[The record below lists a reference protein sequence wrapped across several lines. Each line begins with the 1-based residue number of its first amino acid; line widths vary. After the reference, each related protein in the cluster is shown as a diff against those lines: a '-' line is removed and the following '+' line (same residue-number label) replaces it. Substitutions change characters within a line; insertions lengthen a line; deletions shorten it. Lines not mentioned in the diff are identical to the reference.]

1 MCQAI
6 REMIQEGREEG
17 FMEGF
22 MDSFM
27 ESFMDSF
34 MDSFKDSFMDSFI
47 ESILIS
53 KKEMALSLSAMGMPA
68 EKIAEVV
75 RVSVALVR
83 DWISG
88 KDE

>member
-6 REMIQEGREEG
+6 REMIQDGFKEG

-22 MDSFM
+22 R
-27 ESFMDSF
+27 EG
-34 MDSFKDSFMDSFI
+34 
-47 ESILIS
+47 ILIS

>member
-6 REMIQEGREEG
+6 REMVQDGREEG
-17 FMEGF
+17 IREG
-22 MDSFM
+22 
-27 ESFMDSF
+27 
-34 MDSFKDSFMDSFI
+34 
-47 ESILIS
+47 ILIS

>member
-6 REMIQEGREEG
+6 REMIQDGFKEG

-22 MDSFM
+22 R
-27 ESFMDSF
+27 EG
-34 MDSFKDSFMDSFI
+34 
-47 ESILIS
+47 ILIS
-53 KKEMALSLSAMGMPA
+53 KKEMALSLSTMDMSA

>member
-6 REMIQEGREEG
+6 REMIQDGREEG
-17 FMEGF
+17 IREG
-22 MDSFM
+22 
-27 ESFMDSF
+27 
-34 MDSFKDSFMDSFI
+34 
-47 ESILIS
+47 ILIS
-53 KKEMALSLSAMGMPA
+53 KKEMALSQSAMGMPA

>member
-6 REMIQEGREEG
+6 REMIQDGFKEG

-22 MDSFM
+22 R
-27 ESFMDSF
+27 EG
-34 MDSFKDSFMDSFI
+34 
-47 ESILIS
+47 ILIS
-53 KKEMALSLSAMGMPA
+53 KKEVALSLSTMDMSA

>member
-6 REMIQEGREEG
+6 REMIQDGFREGFTEG

-22 MDSFM
+22 R
-27 ESFMDSF
+27 EG
-34 MDSFKDSFMDSFI
+34 
-47 ESILIS
+47 ILIN
-53 KKEMALSLSAMGMPA
+53 KKEMALSLSAMDMSA

-83 DWISG
+83 DWLSG

>member
-6 REMIQEGREEG
+6 REMIQDGFKEG

-22 MDSFM
+22 R
-27 ESFMDSF
+27 EG
-34 MDSFKDSFMDSFI
+34 
-47 ESILIS
+47 ILIS
-53 KKEMALSLSAMGMPA
+53 KKEMALSLSTMDMSA

-88 KDE
+88 MDE

>member
-6 REMIQEGREEG
+6 REMIQDGREEG
-17 FMEGF
+17 IREG
-22 MDSFM
+22 
-27 ESFMDSF
+27 
-34 MDSFKDSFMDSFI
+34 
-47 ESILIS
+47 ILIN

-68 EKIAEVV
+68 ESIAEAAI
-75 RVSVALVR
+75 VSVALVQ

>member
-1 MCQAI
+1 
-6 REMIQEGREEG
+6 MIQDGFREGFTEG

-22 MDSFM
+22 R
-27 ESFMDSF
+27 EGT
-34 MDSFKDSFMDSFI
+34 
-47 ESILIS
+47 LIS

-68 EKIAEVV
+68 ERIAEVV

-83 DWISG
+83 DWLSG

>member
-6 REMIQEGREEG
+6 REMIQDGFREGFTEG

-27 ESFMDSF
+27 D
-34 MDSFKDSFMDSFI
+34 
-47 ESILIS
+47 SILIS
-53 KKEMALSLSAMGMPA
+53 KKEMALSLSTMDMSA

>member
-6 REMIQEGREEG
+6 REMIQDGFREG

-22 MDSFM
+22 R
-27 ESFMDSF
+27 EG
-34 MDSFKDSFMDSFI
+34 
-47 ESILIS
+47 ILIS

-75 RVSVALVR
+75 RVSVALVQ

>member
-6 REMIQEGREEG
+6 REMIQDGFKEG

-22 MDSFM
+22 M
-27 ESFMDSF
+27 ESFM
-34 MDSFKDSFMDSFI
+34 

-53 KKEMALSLSAMGMPA
+53 KKEMALSLSAIGMST

>member
-17 FMEGF
+17 IREG
-22 MDSFM
+22 
-27 ESFMDSF
+27 
-34 MDSFKDSFMDSFI
+34 
-47 ESILIS
+47 ILIS
-53 KKEMALSLSAMGMPA
+53 KKEMALSLSAVGMPA
-68 EKIAEVV
+68 ERIAEVV

-83 DWISG
+83 DWISE

>member
-6 REMIQEGREEG
+6 REMIQDGFREGFTEG

-22 MDSFM
+22 R
-27 ESFMDSF
+27 EG
-34 MDSFKDSFMDSFI
+34 
-47 ESILIS
+47 ILIS

-68 EKIAEVV
+68 ERIAEVV

-83 DWISG
+83 DRISG

>member
-17 FMEGF
+17 IREG
-22 MDSFM
+22 
-27 ESFMDSF
+27 
-34 MDSFKDSFMDSFI
+34 
-47 ESILIS
+47 ILIS
-53 KKEMALSLSAMGMPA
+53 KKEMALSLSAMGISA
-68 EKIAEVV
+68 ERIAEAAK
-75 RVSVALVR
+75 VSVALVR

>member
-17 FMEGF
+17 IREG
-22 MDSFM
+22 
-27 ESFMDSF
+27 
-34 MDSFKDSFMDSFI
+34 
-47 ESILIS
+47 ILIS
-53 KKEMALSLSAMGMPA
+53 KKEMALSLSAMGISA
-68 EKIAEVV
+68 DRIAEAAK
-75 RVSVALVR
+75 VSVALVQ

>member
-6 REMIQEGREEG
+6 REMIQDGFKEG

-22 MDSFM
+22 R
-27 ESFMDSF
+27 EG
-34 MDSFKDSFMDSFI
+34 
-47 ESILIS
+47 ILIS
-53 KKEMALSLSAMGMPA
+53 KKEMALSLSTMDMPA

>member
-6 REMIQEGREEG
+6 REMVQDGREECIR
-17 FMEGF
+17 EG
-22 MDSFM
+22 
-27 ESFMDSF
+27 
-34 MDSFKDSFMDSFI
+34 
-47 ESILIS
+47 ILIS

>member
-6 REMIQEGREEG
+6 REMIQDGREEG
-17 FMEGF
+17 IREG
-22 MDSFM
+22 
-27 ESFMDSF
+27 
-34 MDSFKDSFMDSFI
+34 
-47 ESILIS
+47 ILIS

-75 RVSVALVR
+75 RVSVALVQ

>member
-6 REMIQEGREEG
+6 REMIQDGREEG
-17 FMEGF
+17 IREG
-22 MDSFM
+22 
-27 ESFMDSF
+27 
-34 MDSFKDSFMDSFI
+34 
-47 ESILIS
+47 ILIS
-53 KKEMALSLSAMGMPA
+53 KKEMALSLSTMDMSA

-75 RVSVALVR
+75 RVSVPLVR

>member
-6 REMIQEGREEG
+6 REMIQDGFREG

-22 MDSFM
+22 R
-27 ESFMDSF
+27 EG
-34 MDSFKDSFMDSFI
+34 
-47 ESILIS
+47 ILIS
-53 KKEMALSLSAMGMPA
+53 KKEMALSLSTMDMSA

>member
-34 MDSFKDSFMDSFI
+34 KDSFMESFI

-68 EKIAEVV
+68 ERIAEVV

>member
-6 REMIQEGREEG
+6 REMIQDGREEG
-17 FMEGF
+17 IREG
-22 MDSFM
+22 
-27 ESFMDSF
+27 
-34 MDSFKDSFMDSFI
+34 
-47 ESILIS
+47 ILIS

>member
-6 REMIQEGREEG
+6 REMIQDGFKDGFKEG

-22 MDSFM
+22 M
-27 ESFMDSF
+27 ESFM
-34 MDSFKDSFMDSFI
+34 

-75 RVSVALVR
+75 RVSVALVQ

>member
-6 REMIQEGREEG
+6 REMIQDGFREGFTEG

-22 MDSFM
+22 R
-27 ESFMDSF
+27 EGT
-34 MDSFKDSFMDSFI
+34 
-47 ESILIS
+47 LIS

-68 EKIAEVV
+68 ERIAEVV

-83 DWISG
+83 DWLSG

>member
-6 REMIQEGREEG
+6 REMIQDGREEG
-17 FMEGF
+17 IREGI
-22 MDSFM
+22 M
-27 ESFMDSF
+27 
-34 MDSFKDSFMDSFI
+34 I
-47 ESILIS
+47 N
-53 KKEMALSLSAMGMPA
+53 KKEVVLSLSAIGMSA

>member
-6 REMIQEGREEG
+6 REMIQDGFKEGFTEG

-22 MDSFM
+22 R
-27 ESFMDSF
+27 EG
-34 MDSFKDSFMDSFI
+34 
-47 ESILIS
+47 ILIS

-68 EKIAEVV
+68 ERIAEVV

-83 DWISG
+83 DWISE

>member
-6 REMIQEGREEG
+6 REMIQDGREEG
-17 FMEGF
+17 IREG
-22 MDSFM
+22 
-27 ESFMDSF
+27 
-34 MDSFKDSFMDSFI
+34 
-47 ESILIS
+47 ILIS

-75 RVSVALVR
+75 RVSVALVQ
-83 DWISG
+83 DWISE